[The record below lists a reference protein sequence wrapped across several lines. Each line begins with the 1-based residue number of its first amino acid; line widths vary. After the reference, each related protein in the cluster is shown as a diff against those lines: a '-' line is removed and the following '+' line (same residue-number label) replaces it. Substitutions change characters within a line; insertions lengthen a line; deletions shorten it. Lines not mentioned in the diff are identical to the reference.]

1 MVVRT
6 AATMIYLQLMVEW
19 CAEILMN
26 MCVVVPEK
34 NGMSVFPSICF
45 SVLFELML
53 CEQ

>member
-6 AATMIYLQLMVEW
+6 AATMIYLQLMVQW

-26 MCVVVPEK
+26 MGVVVPEK
-34 NGMSVFPSICF
+34 SVFPSICF

-53 CEQ
+53 YEQ